1 MFKNALGIQSTQLPW
16 LQGAFSIAN
25 GLSVILS
32 GSLTDLL
39 RPKALIVGAFAWLV
53 VWNCVGAFSITPA
66 RNILFFIVRSMQG
79 LAIGVLVSGSM
90 SILGR
95 VFVLLVSPK
104 ILDLATTDSIV
115 SLQIQPGHAEDSSL

>member
-39 RPKALIVGAFAWLV
+39 RPKALIVGAFAWLA
-53 VWNCVGAFSITPA
+53 VWNCVGAFSIAPS
-66 RNILFFIVRSMQG
+66 RNILFFIVRG
-79 LAIGVLVSGSM
+79 LKSDAVAAGFQASHTSKKQSTRI
-90 SILGR
+90 ILA
-95 VFVLLVSPK
+95 FDEFTA
-104 ILDLATTDSIV
+104 DLPACS
-115 SLQIQPGHAEDSSL
+115 A